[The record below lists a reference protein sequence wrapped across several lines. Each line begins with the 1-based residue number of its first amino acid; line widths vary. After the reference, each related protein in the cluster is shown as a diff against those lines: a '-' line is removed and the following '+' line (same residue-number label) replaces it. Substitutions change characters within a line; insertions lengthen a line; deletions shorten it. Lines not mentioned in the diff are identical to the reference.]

1 MVSGLSMMKANV
13 GSVEPNKLKPEWKVT
28 DESASVHV
36 GRFDPDAECR
46 KGSEA
51 AFTESTE
58 TR

>member
-1 MVSGLSMMKANV
+1 MMKANV

-36 GRFDPDAECR
+36 GRFDPVAECR